1 MSLSDKAQQVLQGWA
16 RFTNGSNRLVVAD
29 GGHVL
34 ESELT
39 ALDTLA
45 CEFTNLLVRHARLA
59 TADMA
64 ALVRA
69 SEALSLKLNYLLEP
83 IRPIEI
89 DRDQCVVQMRSQ
101 PPQKTDDASS
111 YYELLV
117 KKGGE
122 LSLARYVKEPGQTR
136 RPAPAQVTREVYLR
150 LAADFEAAA

>member
-1 MSLSDKAQQVLQGWA
+1 MNLTDKTRDALQSWP
-16 RFTNGSNRLVVAD
+16 RFSQGSNLLVVAE
-29 GGHVL
+29 GGHAL
-34 ESELT
+34 ECELT

-45 CEFTNLLVRHARLA
+45 CEFASLIVRHARLA
-59 TADMA
+59 KADMP

-69 SEALSLKLNYLLEP
+69 SEALALRLNYLLEP

-117 KKGGE
+117 RQGGV
-122 LSLARYVKEPGQTR
+122 LSLRRYTKEADQPR
-136 RPAPAQVTREVYLR
+136 RIAPALVTIEVFLR